1 MLSLLVE
8 GTLVVLFAKSEFCHT
23 AFTAILCNALL
34 LFFLHA
40 KVLCVLFVKFGDLS
54 FDLGMLKSS

>member
-34 LFFLHA
+34 LFFYTL
-40 KVLCVLFVKFGDLS
+40 KYCVCCL
-54 FDLGMLKSS
+54 